1 MGPQLPPGF
10 GVWVIMS
17 LTHHSSNGSA
27 RNIGPVTPETLLL
40 GATCSCLVLPARVST
55 LVPESPVF
63 ITVTLRCVHI

>member
-10 GVWVIMS
+10 GVWVMMS

-27 RNIGPVTPETLLL
+27 RNIGPVTAETLLL